1 MEWKN
6 GNNAPSKVT
15 STRIITKNKKTFK
28 YGKMEI
34 RAKAAGGQG
43 TWSAGWMLGDGTGDQ
58 RGWPYDGE
66 IDIMEAM
73 SGGVHRLSI
82 AKDSTTS
89 HGHMVIKTMQQV

>member
-1 MEWKN
+1 
-6 GNNAPSKVT
+6 
-15 STRIITKNKKTFK
+15 
-28 YGKMEI
+28 
-34 RAKAAGGQG
+34 
-43 TWSAGWMLGDGTGDQ
+43 MLGDGTGDQ